1 LGRVNGYLKRMV
13 EAIASAKLRRM
24 ARELEH
30 RGAIDRSDEGRSA
43 RQSRPAS
50 TVPQRL

>member
-24 ARELEH
+24 ARKLEL
-30 RGAIDRSDEGRSA
+30 RGVGVDRSDEDPA
-43 RQSRPAS
+43 RPWRPAGY
-50 TVPQRL
+50 Q